1 MVWLQESGRGSRRG
15 KLKTPW
21 ACHTPQILLRVAGFR
36 RFDVRI
42 AMQDLISKAATLHEA
57 LPYIQKFSGATFV
70 VKYGGSFMDS
80 PDPAVRNGVARDIV
94 FLEAVEI
101 NPVVVHGGGKAI
113 TRAMERSG
121 LRTNFIQGQRV
132 TDAATVA
139 IVDDVLSREINPEVV
154 AAINSLGGAAKGF
167 AGPDIFTCRKLWLD
181 DKETAGAKLDIGYVG
196 EVVSVN
202 TAPLLDCIARGI
214 TPVISPTARGEDGEI
229 YNCNADVAAAQ
240 AAIAL
245 KAVRLVF
252 MSDVPGL
259 MRDPKDPATLIT
271 HLQIAEVP
279 GLKQAG
285 IVDKGMI
292 PKVDSAVAAI
302 KAGVEKVSFVD
313 GRVPHSV
320 LLEIFTD
327 AGVGTEV
334 VL

>member
-1 MVWLQESGRGSRRG
+1 
-15 KLKTPW
+15 
-21 ACHTPQILLRVAGFR
+21 
-36 RFDVRI
+36 
-42 AMQDLISKAATLHEA
+42 MQDLIAKAATLLEA
-57 LPYIQKFSGATFV
+57 LPYIQKFSGETFV

-80 PDPAVRNGVARDIV
+80 PDPAIRNGVARDIV

-113 TRAMERSG
+113 TRAMEKAG
-121 LRTNFIQGQRV
+121 LAANFIQGQRV
-132 TDAATVA
+132 TDEATVK
-139 IVDDVLSREINPEVV
+139 IVDGVLSREINPEIVKT
-154 AAINSLGGAAKGF
+154 IESLGGKARGF
-167 AGPDIFTCRKLWLD
+167 SGADIFKCRRLQLD
-181 DKETAGAKLDIGYVG
+181 DQENPGAKIDIGFVG
-196 EVVSVN
+196 EVTEVN
-202 TAPLLDCIARGI
+202 TDPLRQCIQRGV
-214 TPVISPTARGEDGEI
+214 TPVISPVALGEDGKI

-240 AAIAL
+240 VAIAL
-245 KAVRLVF
+245 KAKRLVF

-271 HLQIAEVP
+271 HLQTSEVP
-279 GLKQAG
+279 GLKAAG

-302 KAGVEKVSFVD
+302 TAGVEKVSLVD

-320 LLEIFTD
+320 LVEIFTD

>member
-1 MVWLQESGRGSRRG
+1 
-15 KLKTPW
+15 
-21 ACHTPQILLRVAGFR
+21 
-36 RFDVRI
+36 
-42 AMQDLISKAATLHEA
+42 MQDLIAKAATLLEA

-80 PDPAVRNGVARDIV
+80 PDPAVRDSVARDIV

-113 TRAMERSG
+113 TRAMEKAG
-121 LRTNFIQGQRV
+121 LVATFIQGQRV
-132 TDAATVA
+132 TDEAAVA

-154 AAINSLGGAAKGF
+154 ATINSLGGEAKGF
-167 AGPDIFTCRKLWLD
+167 AGTDIFRCRKLLLD
-181 DKETAGAKLDIGYVG
+181 DKEKPGAKIDVGYVG
-196 EVVSVN
+196 EVISVN
-202 TAPLLDCIARGI
+202 IAPLLECIAQGI
-214 TPVISPTARGEDGEI
+214 TPVISPTARGEDGKV

-245 KAVRLVF
+245 KAKRLVF

-271 HLQIAEVP
+271 HLQTSEVP

-302 KAGVEKVSFVD
+302 TSGVEKVSLVD
-313 GRVPHSV
+313 GRVPHAV
-320 LLEIFTD
+320 LMEIFTD

>member
-1 MVWLQESGRGSRRG
+1 
-15 KLKTPW
+15 
-21 ACHTPQILLRVAGFR
+21 
-36 RFDVRI
+36 
-42 AMQDLISKAATLHEA
+42 MQDLIAKAATLLEA
-57 LPYIQKFSGATFV
+57 LPYIQRFSGATFV

-80 PDPAVRNGVARDIV
+80 PDAAVRNGVARDIV

-113 TRAMERSG
+113 TRAMEKAG
-121 LRTNFIQGQRV
+121 LAANFIQGQRV
-132 TDAATVA
+132 TDEATVA
-139 IVDDVLSREINPEVV
+139 VVDQVLSREINPEVV
-154 AAINSLGGAAKGF
+154 ATINSLGGKARGF
-167 AGPDIFTCRKLWLD
+167 AGTDIFTCRKLWLD
-181 DKETAGAKLDIGYVG
+181 DKEKPGAKIDIGYVG
-196 EVVSVN
+196 EVVAVN
-202 TAPLLDCIARGI
+202 TAPLLACIAEGI
-214 TPVISPTARGEDGEI
+214 TPVISPTARGEDGKI

-245 KAVRLVF
+245 KARRLVF

-259 MRDPKDPATLIT
+259 MRDPKDPATLIS
-271 HLQIAEVP
+271 HLQTSEVP
-279 GLKQAG
+279 ALKQAG

-302 KAGVEKVSFVD
+302 KSGVEKVSFVD
-313 GRVPHSV
+313 GRTPHSV